1 MPTWSMPRWG
11 ADVMWRLFFPFP
23 PVVFAPQISITIKTP
38 WSGDV
43 SQVIPVE
50 NGNGDEVNIE
60 AEPDASPSTE

>member
-1 MPTWSMPRWG
+1 
-11 ADVMWRLFFPFP
+11 MWRLFFPFP